1 MPADPDIDPVLVERF
16 ASGNGTIF
24 VGAGISSGSGMPL
37 WSELIDP
44 LRRQLGKGIDPC
56 MSYLEV
62 ADLYETL
69 YGRSE
74 LENHLRKMLGDV
86 RFQLTRVH
94 ELIVCLP
101 VQRIYTTN
109 FDDLLEQ
116 ASHRQG
122 MNRTVIANA
131 SQVGLSDNSK
141 LSIVKLHGD
150 LNDSSSLV
158 FTAGDYYSY
167 FTRNPAVAD
176 LLKVELQTRT
186 VLFLGYS
193 FSDIDLG
200 MILGKVASQSGA
212 TRPLLFSLQLRPSKL
227 AVAALKRRGV
237 KAIEIDAE
245 PGKPGASEKIEEWLR
260 HFALALHNYERR
272 KYFVRERKFIV
283 GDNFEIPRHKGSLV
297 RIEALQRIEDG
308 LRSEFPVVIVKGEPG
323 IGKTAIVAAA
333 AANAIRSRSDMLAC
347 EGFACAVWIRAD
359 PGNGTGKDPCRHT
372 LDRILRAISSSIQTA
387 SMIPGAQRPS
397 EVSNA
402 AAREFIKMQEVTR
415 LLQHERVLVVIED
428 LERTDS
434 ELGRIAKWLENLR
447 IFSHPKSKIVITS
460 HSLILDDFVVQLE
473 ELKPPEAKHV
483 AFEQANAVKLK
494 VLHNRLA
501 TKAVDILARFGF
513 GNPQAIKLGLGLIS
527 LRFDACSRERPD
539 EPDEAQPSASA
550 DHSTGAPPRSAK
562 AFRSHVRAC
571 MRQSIEDLCAALE
584 PLRGDPCRNID
595 QVFATLVNVTVD
607 FLASSQAYTGTLP
620 ILTAMLAFPESEPA
634 PSRLLHLAAGGEGMP
649 GSRFAEAAGI
659 LVKAGLLERDGADAS
674 YTLHRLT
681 REALRLRLKDGPGGA
696 KERLANRLLEFLK
709 DENVIRRTKAVID
722 GKEVIIPEYWN
733 ALVRD
738 EMSQVDPYWRII
750 KHVVREVGG
759 DRRIVDFAMVL
770 THYMDSRFLND
781 ERKAMLVA
789 AIGMLDQ
796 KANNKRLPDDEQK
809 QAASTA
815 ALLRIDALAWTQTEE
830 MMLDEAI
837 AAIDEGE
844 KALAR
849 QDDPDLRAL
858 AHCWRARIECARE
871 KWDEAEACL
880 EKLHSP
886 APLSPWIRMRTEMM
900 QGDYFHMRGQPKRAL
915 EHYRKA
921 EAFAEDYGGEGNGYQ
936 TSPRI
941 GIALMATAS
950 LLDKEEDDLNKKA
963 AEENGPRK
971 SQPGNTG
978 DAKPSREELEKTG
991 RRPGTLADER
1001 RRCLEE
1007 AELRFQRL
1015 VENEGVSIGQL
1026 YGRYGRALI
1035 AARKKSTREAMR
1047 ELQLIWQELY
1057 HRGGPGSQL
1066 LKLTEKLYTEIKDG
1080 RTGAA

>member
-37 WSELIDP
+37 WSELMEP

-122 MNRTVIANA
+122 MNRTVISNA
-131 SQVGLSDNSK
+131 SQVGLSDTSK

-167 FTRNPAVAD
+167 FTKNPAVAD

-260 HFALALHNYERR
+260 HFARALHNYERR
-272 KYFVRERKFIV
+272 KYFVRETKFIV

-297 RIEALQRIEDG
+297 RTKALERIEDG

-323 IGKTAIVAAA
+323 IGKTAVVAAA
-333 AANAIRSRSDMLAC
+333 AANAIRSRSRSDMLAC

-359 PGNGTGKDPCRHT
+359 PGRDTPRHT
-372 LDRILRAISSSIQTA
+372 LDRILRAVSSSIQTA
-387 SMIPGAQRPS
+387 SMVPGAQRPS
-397 EVSNA
+397 DVSNA
-402 AAREFIKMQEVTR
+402 AAREFIKIQEVTR

-428 LERTDS
+428 LENSDS
-434 ELGRIAKWLENLR
+434 ELRKIEKWLENLR

-460 HSLILDDFVVQLE
+460 HSLILDGFVVQLE
-473 ELKPPEAKHV
+473 ELKSPEVEHV

-501 TKAVDILARFGF
+501 TKAVDILAQFGF
-513 GNPQAIKLGLGLIS
+513 GNPQAIKLGLGFVS
-527 LRFDACSRERPD
+527 LRFDACTRERPVQAD
-539 EPDEAQPSASA
+539 DPNPSAPANHASA
-550 DHSTGAPPRSAK
+550 APPRRDK
-562 AFRSHVRAC
+562 AFLARVRAC
-571 MRQSIEDLCAALE
+571 MRQSIEDLCAGLE
-584 PLRGDPCRNID
+584 PLRQDPCRNID
-595 QVFATLVNVTVD
+595 QALGKLVNMTVD
-607 FLASSQAYTGTLP
+607 FLASSPAYAGTLP
-620 ILTAMLAFPESEPA
+620 ILGAMLAFPESEPV

-659 LVKAGLLERDGADAS
+659 LVKAGLVDRDGADAS
-674 YTLHRLT
+674 YSLHRLT
-681 REALRLRLKDGPGGA
+681 REALRLRLKDMPGGA
-696 KERLANRLLEFLK
+696 ADRLAKRLLEFLK

-722 GKEVIIPEYWN
+722 GKEVIIPDYWN

-750 KHVVREVGG
+750 KHVVREVSG
-759 DRRIVDFAMVL
+759 DHRIVEFALIL

-781 ERKAMLVA
+781 ERKAMLLA
-789 AIGMLDQ
+789 AIGILDEE
-796 KANNKRLPDDEQK
+796 ANNKSLPDEEQK
-809 QAASTA
+809 KAASTA
-815 ALLRIDALAWTQTEE
+815 ALLKIDALAWTQTEE
-830 MMLDEAI
+830 MMLDEAN

-844 KALAR
+844 KALAL
-849 QDDPDLRAL
+849 QNDPDLGAL

-871 KWDEAEACL
+871 RWDEAEACL

-915 EHYRKA
+915 EHYRRA

-941 GIALMATAS
+941 GIALMAHAS
-950 LLDKEEDDLNKKA
+950 LLDKEEEDLNKKA
-963 AEENGPRK
+963 AERNGQWK
-971 SQPGNTG
+971 SEPGNAG
-978 DAKPSREELEKTG
+978 EAKSRREEPEKTDKK
-991 RRPGTLADER
+991 PGTLADER
-1001 RRCLEE
+1001 KRCLEE

-1066 LKLTEKLYTEIKDG
+1066 LKLTEKLHSEIKDG
-1080 RTGAA
+1080 SGGGA